1 MAFVDAGWRA
11 HPCHVRNGALVHGIS
26 PEKGH
31 LAMQDDPR
39 ASENEVGAASGS
51 RLRVTPNRLAS
62 EHIDGAWWPRSQHLA
77 AELPALLSS
86 LSERLGQVVG
96 VGYRRDGWTDAP
108 PQVDIAGHPVQL
120 MGFTSDEPA
129 SVIVIGHDGHHLTL
143 RVIAPE
149 TTDRAA
155 REALAATPE
164 RANGGSPGRTGTA
177 GARSVADVAERLTR
191 HEGRGDDQRAAE
203 IMRWCE
209 EAAQEFEAARIQ
221 SFVPILV
228 EHIVHNRMLQTRVAK
243 PSPSDNDSGGPQT
256 GY

>member
-1 MAFVDAGWRA
+1 
-11 HPCHVRNGALVHGIS
+11 
-26 PEKGH
+26 
-31 LAMQDDPR
+31 MQNDLQD
-39 ASENEVGAASGS
+39 SENEVDGESGP

-62 EHIDGAWWPRSQHLA
+62 EHIDGSWWPRSTQLP

-86 LSERLGQVVG
+86 LSDRLGQVVG

-149 TTDRAA
+149 TSDEAA
-155 REALAATPE
+155 REALAAIPE
-164 RANGGSPGRTGTA
+164 RANDGTA
-177 GARSVADVAERLTR
+177 SRRATAAARSVADVAQKLAS
-191 HEGRGDDQRAAE
+191 HKGRDDDQRAAE

-209 EAAQEFEAARIQ
+209 EAAEQFEAARIQ

-228 EHIVHNRMLQTRVAK
+228 EHIVHNRMFQTRAAK
-243 PSPSDNDSGGPQT
+243 PSPSDTDAGGPRA
-256 GY
+256 GD